1 MSNWRSPAQSNHS
14 SVFVHNGVN
23 VNHIFPLSSSI
34 VAGWWADKRQVL
46 SLPGS
51 SLKCSWCSHC
61 EHSYGHFLEAY
72 RRSLLPCLIS
82 VALQDKSELQNWLVL
97 SDTSLH
103 PPSRD
108 FFVDILCSDDNV
120 KWVIKLTEAIQG
132 TQIIWIISSA
142 LTKFDS
148 KHKYR
153 SQSLKLG
160 CWVGN
165 TVATDY
171 RQTQSQ
177 FYYQTLNR
185 NKL

>member
-1 MSNWRSPAQSNHS
+1 MWIISFPFLPPLWLADGLISAKYCPSLALLS
-14 SVFVHNGVN
+14 SVHDARIVN
-23 VNHIFPLSSSI
+23 IVMATFWRRIAAHCYLVWSPSLSKIRVSYKT
-34 VAGWWADKRQVL
+34 GW
-46 SLPGS
+46 
-51 SLKCSWCSHC
+51 C
-61 EHSYGHFLEAY
+61 
-72 RRSLLPCLIS
+72 
-82 VALQDKSELQNWLVL
+82 
-97 SDTSLH
+97 LH

-153 SQSLKLG
+153 SHSLKLG